1 MTDQR
6 RNVYFFHKQDQETN
20 EQARSLTQLAEE
32 HGFTVVNQHSDANI
46 IASIG
51 GDGTFLQAVRK
62 TNFRDD
68 CLYVGITKKGKAHLY
83 CDFHSDEREKMVDAM
98 TFEQIEVR
106 KYPLIEVTVDQASP

>member
-6 RNVYFFHKQDQETN
+6 RNVYFFHKQDQETH
-20 EQARSLTQLAEE
+20 EQANSLTQLAEE
-32 HGFTVVNQHSDANI
+32 HGFTVVNQPSDANI

-68 CLYVGITKKGKAHLY
+68 CLYVGITKKGESSFILRL
-83 CDFHSDEREKMVDAM
+83 S
-98 TFEQIEVR
+98 
-106 KYPLIEVTVDQASP
+106 